1 MTTLSD
7 SKKVAAISMWILTRG
22 AMVGVAA
29 TVVKILGR
37 FL

>member
-7 SKKVAAISMWILTRG
+7 SKKVAAIGMWILTRG
-22 AMVGVAA
+22 AIIGVAVS
-29 TVVKILGR
+29 VVKIIGR